1 MADNVLFRCHIRYNR
16 RMKNYFKVLAPI
28 IWLLVITGC
37 SGMQTSDA
45 AQVQKS
51 FANWRADYLV
61 RAAQAGISAET
72 LSRAKPFLTYSEKVV
87 RLDQKQPEKVQTFA
101 EYLAATVTSARIAKA
116 RQAYADHRDLLMQLT
131 QTYGVPGDI
140 IVALWAKESDFGRV
154 QGNDNILSSLAT
166 LAYDGR
172 RRAFFEGELTNALRM
187 ADRGIDPK
195 NLTGSWAGA
204 MGQCQFMPSS
214 YLKYAVDGD
223 GDGRADIWHNDA
235 DALASIANYLRQNG
249 WNANLPVAE
258 TTTIPQDFDIKLI
271 TNKVEMTTQQWYQ
284 MNVVGQ
290 NGTDDPAV
298 LSAITTV
305 VQPDGPGAQ
314 AYLAYDNYRVLMRW
328 NRSSYFVLSVATL
341 ASEINP

>member
-1 MADNVLFRCHIRYNR
+1 
-16 RMKNYFKVLAPI
+16 MKNHFKVLATI
-28 IWLLVITGC
+28 VYVLVITGC

-45 AQVQKS
+45 AQVQKG
-51 FANWRADYLV
+51 FANWRAGYLV
-61 RAAQAGISAET
+61 QAEQMGISAET
-72 LSRAKPFLTYSEKVV
+72 LARAKPFLTYNEKVV

-101 EYLAATVTSARIAKA
+101 EYVAATVTPARIAKA

-131 QTYGVPGDI
+131 QTYGVPGNI
-140 IVALWAKESDFGRV
+140 IIALWAKESDFGRV
-154 QGNDNILSSLAT
+154 QGNNNILSSLAT

-187 ADRGIDPK
+187 TEGGIDPK

-214 YLKYAVDGD
+214 YLKYAADGD
-223 GDGRADIWHNDA
+223 GDGRSDIWHNDA
-235 DALASIANYLRQNG
+235 DALASIANYLHQNG
-249 WNANLPVAE
+249 WNPNLPVAE
-258 TTTIPQDFDIKLI
+258 ATTIPQDFAPNLI
-271 TNKVEMTTQQWYQ
+271 TDKVEKTSQQWYA
-284 MNVVGQ
+284 MNVVQ
-290 NGTDDPAV
+290 SNGTDDPA
-298 LSAITTV
+298 LLAATASV
-305 VQPDGPGAQ
+305 VQPDGMGSQ